1 MKQFIQSVFGKGI
14 GGLLLSILI
23 FPSLMAQEE
32 APIVEF
38 SFQTYCIANATQ
50 ISRLPELYFQNGERY
65 LPLPVRSNALGLK
78 RTFNGA
84 LPFAVYVQE
93 INEEGEK
100 VYRSVAVLNKTF
112 PEGRQDPQVLLVRA
126 EAGKLSLDAIAI
138 DAELKAGRILVLN
151 AGAKDIRIRAGE
163 AETVMIGKG
172 SARLVNYRHGD
183 DYRFRLLVASE
194 NETEGWELV
203 HNAVVTQTREQALM
217 LVVYPHS
224 TSKKAYNVRFLP
236 LDN

>member
-1 MKQFIQSVFGKGI
+1 MKQFLQSVLRKGI
-14 GGLLLSILI
+14 GSILLNILI

-38 SFQTYCIANATQ
+38 SFQTYCIANASQ
-50 ISRLPELYFQNGERY
+50 ISRLPELYYQNGERF
-65 LPLPVRSNALGLK
+65 LPLPLRSNALGLK
-78 RTFNGA
+78 RTFKGT
-84 LPFAVYVQE
+84 LPFAAYVQE

-100 VYRSVAVLNKTF
+100 TYRSVAVLNKTF
-112 PEGRQDPQVLLVRA
+112 PEGRQEHQVLLVKL
-126 EAGKLSLDAIAI
+126 ETGKLSLDAISV

-151 AGAKDIRIRAGE
+151 AGSKDIRIRAGE
-163 AETVMIGKG
+163 AETVIIGKG
-172 SARLVNYRHGD
+172 AARLVNYKHGA

-194 NETEGWELV
+194 NENDGWELV

-224 TSKKAYNVRFLP
+224 KKAYNVRFLP